1 MRAICNTETFSRR
14 LQLVSRGVSAR
25 STIQLLGGI
34 LVEAG
39 GEALKLSATDME
51 ISIQTSSPAEVEGE
65 GRVVIPARIFNDIVR
80 SLPGGSFSLEH
91 DASEGTVRLVAGENE
106 YRIRA
111 YAADDYPQLPVF
123 PEEGTFRMSGESLVE
138 TVEKVSRSY
147 SRDETRPVL
156 TGILISFEDS
166 RVRMVTTDSYR
177 LSIKETELATTAFE
191 GTREAIIPARAM
203 QEVSRIFGSEGE
215 EDVEVSLSENQA
227 LFKVGDVIFGTRL
240 IDGNFPEYRRLL
252 PSDFEREIAIPR
264 EELIG
269 TLRRVNLF
277 AARQTPPVPV
287 SLSFSEGSVE
297 VIVRNGEVGDAHER
311 LSASSEDDF
320 LISFNPSYLL
330 DGVSAIDS
338 EKVVFKLNEPL
349 KPGLIVP
356 EENGNGEEP
365 DFLYLIMPMQGPA
378 GTTLGQALK
387 VASLVGSG
395 GEAKVLI
402 QAGEI
407 LVNGEVETRRGRK
420 LEEGD
425 VVEVGEERLEVR

>member
-1 MRAICNTETFSRR
+1 MRAICNTETFGRK

-34 LVEAG
+34 LLEAQG
-39 GEALKLSATDME
+39 DELKLSATNME

-65 GRVVIPARIFNDIVR
+65 GRVIIPARIFNDIVR
-80 SLPGGSFSLEH
+80 SLSGGKFTLEH
-91 DASEGTVRLVAGENE
+91 DDSEGMVRLAAGENE
-106 YRIRA
+106 YRIRTF
-111 YAADDYPQLPVF
+111 AADDYPQLPKF
-123 PEEGTFRMSGESLVE
+123 PEEGTFSMPGESLVE

-177 LSIKETELATTAFE
+177 LSIKETELATAPFD
-191 GTREAIIPARAM
+191 GPKEAIIPARAM
-203 QEVSRIFGSEGE
+203 QEVSRIFSGSDEGSI
-215 EDVEVSLSENQA
+215 EVSLSENQA
-227 LFKVGDVIFGTRL
+227 LFRIGDVVFGTRL

-252 PSDFEREIAIPR
+252 PSDFERKIAVSR
-264 EELIG
+264 EKLIE

-287 SLSFSEGSVE
+287 SLSFSEGAVE
-297 VIVRNGEVGDAHER
+297 VIVKNGEVGDAHER
-311 LSASSEDDF
+311 LEASSEDEF

-338 EKVVFKLNEPL
+338 DEVVFKLNEAL

-356 EENGNGEEP
+356 QLNGDEGEP
-365 DFLYLIMPMQGPA
+365 DFLYLIMPMRDP
-378 GTTLGQALK
+378 
-387 VASLVGSG
+387 S
-395 GEAKVLI
+395 
-402 QAGEI
+402 
-407 LVNGEVETRRGRK
+407 RG
-420 LEEGD
+420 
-425 VVEVGEERLEVR
+425 

>member
-1 MRAICNTETFSRR
+1 MRANCNTETFGRR
-14 LQLVSRGVSAR
+14 LQLISRGVSAR

-34 LVEAG
+34 LLEAEG
-39 GEALKLSATDME
+39 GALKLSATDME
-51 ISIQTSSPAEVEGE
+51 ISIQTSSPAEVEGD

-80 SLPGGSFSLEH
+80 SLPGGSFTLEH
-91 DASEGTVRLVAGENE
+91 DATEGTVRLVAGENE

-111 YAADDYPQLPVF
+111 YAAEDYPQLPAF
-123 PEEGTFRMSGESLVE
+123 PEEGSFRMSGESLVE

-191 GTREAIIPARAM
+191 GSREAIIPARAM
-203 QEVSRIFGSEGE
+203 QEVSRIFTSEGQD
-215 EDVEVSLSENQA
+215 DVEVSLSENQA
-227 LFKVGDVIFGTRL
+227 LFRVGDVVFGTRL

-252 PSDFEREIAIPR
+252 PDDFEREIAIPR
-264 EELIG
+264 EELMG

-311 LSASSEDDF
+311 LSASSEDEF
-320 LISFNPSYLL
+320 LISFNPNYLL

-356 EENGNGEEP
+356 EENGEEP
-365 DFLYLIMPMQGPA
+365 DFLYLIMPMRDP
-378 GTTLGQALK
+378 
-387 VASLVGSG
+387 SR
-395 GEAKVLI
+395 
-402 QAGEI
+402 
-407 LVNGEVETRRGRK
+407 N
-420 LEEGD
+420 
-425 VVEVGEERLEVR
+425 

>member
-1 MRAICNTETFSRR
+1 MRAVCNTETFGRK
-14 LQLVSRGVSAR
+14 LALVSRGVSAR

-34 LVEAG
+34 LLEAE

-51 ISIQTSSPAEVEGE
+51 ISIQTSSPAEIEGE

-80 SLPGGSFSLEH
+80 SLPGGQFTLEH
-91 DASEGTVRLVAGENE
+91 EASEGTVRLAAGENE
-106 YRIRA
+106 YRIRT

-123 PEEGTFRMSGESLVE
+123 PEEGTFRMPGESLVE

-177 LSIKETELATTAFE
+177 LSIKETELATTPFE
-191 GTREAIIPARAM
+191 GSREAIIPARAM
-203 QEVSRIFGSEGE
+203 QEVSRIFSGSEE
-215 EDVEVSLSENQA
+215 SDVEVALSENQA
-227 LFKVGDVIFGTRL
+227 LFRIGDVVFGTRL

-252 PSDFEREIAIPR
+252 PSAFEREISVSR
-264 EELIG
+264 EALMG

-311 LSASSEDDF
+311 LPASSEDDF

-338 EKVVFKLNEPL
+338 ENVVFKLNEAL

-356 EENGNGEEP
+356 DANGEEP
-365 DFLYLIMPMQGPA
+365 DFLYLIMPMRDPA
-378 GTTLGQALK
+378 R
-387 VASLVGSG
+387 S
-395 GEAKVLI
+395 
-402 QAGEI
+402 
-407 LVNGEVETRRGRK
+407 
-420 LEEGD
+420 
-425 VVEVGEERLEVR
+425 

>member
-1 MRAICNTETFSRR
+1 MRATCNTETFGRK

-34 LVEAG
+34 LLEAEP
-39 GEALKLSATDME
+39 EALKLSATDME
-51 ISIQTSSPAEVEGE
+51 ISIQTSSPAEIEGE

-91 DASEGTVRLVAGENE
+91 EESEGTVRLVEGENE

-177 LSIKETELATTAFE
+177 LSIKETELATTFE
-191 GTREAIIPARAM
+191 GSREAIIPARAM
-203 QEVSRIFGSEGE
+203 QEVSRIFSGSDE
-215 EDVEVSLSENQA
+215 EQVEVALSENQA
-227 LFKVGDVIFGTRL
+227 LFRIGDVLFGTRL
-240 IDGNFPEYRRLL
+240 IEGNFPEYRRLL
-252 PSDFEREIAIPR
+252 PTAFEREISVTR
-264 EELIG
+264 EDLIE

-277 AARQTPPVPV
+277 AQRQTPPVPV
-287 SLSFSEGSVE
+287 SLAFSEGSVE
-297 VIVRNGEVGDAHER
+297 VTVRSGEVGEAREK
-311 LSASSEDDF
+311 LPATSEDDF
-320 LISFNPSYLL
+320 HISFNPSYLL
-330 DGVSAIDS
+330 DGVSAVDS
-338 EKVVFKLNEPL
+338 EKVLFKLNESL

-356 EENGNGEEP
+356 EKGEAEEP
-365 DFLYLIMPMQGPA
+365 DFLYLLMPMRDPLQ
-378 GTTLGQALK
+378 
-387 VASLVGSG
+387 
-395 GEAKVLI
+395 
-402 QAGEI
+402 
-407 LVNGEVETRRGRK
+407 
-420 LEEGD
+420 
-425 VVEVGEERLEVR
+425 

>member
-1 MRAICNTETFSRR
+1 MRAICNTETFGRK

-34 LVEAG
+34 LLEAEG
-39 GEALKLSATDME
+39 GALKLSTTDME
-51 ISIQTSSPAEVEGE
+51 ISIQTSSPAEVEGD
-65 GRVVIPARIFNDIVR
+65 GRVVIPARIFNDIV
-80 SLPGGSFSLEH
+80 SSMPGVSFTLDHE
-91 DASEGTVRLVAGENE
+91 ASEGTVRLVAGDNE

-111 YAADDYPQLPVF
+111 YAAEDYPQLPAF
-123 PEEGTFRMSGESLVE
+123 PEEGSFRMSGESLVE

-191 GTREAIIPARAM
+191 GSREAIIPARAM
-203 QEVSRIFGSEGE
+203 QEVSRIFTSEGE
-215 EDVEVSLSENQA
+215 DDVEVSLSENQA
-227 LFKVGDVIFGTRL
+227 LFRVGDVVFGTRL

-252 PSDFEREIAIPR
+252 PSGFEREISVSR
-264 EELIG
+264 EELMG

-297 VIVRNGEVGDAHER
+297 VIVSNGEVGDAHER
-311 LSASSEDDF
+311 LSASSEDEF

-338 EKVVFKLNEPL
+338 ENVVFKLNEQL

-356 EENGNGEEP
+356 EENGEEP
-365 DFLYLIMPMQGPA
+365 DFLYLIMPMRDP
-378 GTTLGQALK
+378 
-387 VASLVGSG
+387 SR
-395 GEAKVLI
+395 
-402 QAGEI
+402 
-407 LVNGEVETRRGRK
+407 N
-420 LEEGD
+420 
-425 VVEVGEERLEVR
+425 

>member
-39 GEALKLSATDME
+39 GEALKLSTTDME

-106 YRIRA
+106 YRIRT

-123 PEEGTFRMSGESLVE
+123 SEEGTFRMSGESLVE

-191 GTREAIIPARAM
+191 GSREAIIPARAM

-227 LFKVGDVIFGTRL
+227 LFRIGDVVFGTRL

-287 SLSFSEGSVE
+287 SLSFSEGAVE

-311 LSASSEDDF
+311 LSASSEDEF

-356 EENGNGEEP
+356 DENGNGEEP
-365 DFLYLIMPMQGPA
+365 DFLYLIMPMRDP
-378 GTTLGQALK
+378 
-387 VASLVGSG
+387 SR
-395 GEAKVLI
+395 
-402 QAGEI
+402 
-407 LVNGEVETRRGRK
+407 N
-420 LEEGD
+420 
-425 VVEVGEERLEVR
+425 